1 MGVPIESALPGQTEL
16 DTLAIPLAQPLEVE
30 GLNGRIKELA
40 ASGEFRGDRAEALTL
55 HVTDDADVR
64 RIVLVG
70 LGKRED
76 VDLDAFRT
84 AAAVAAQALARVG
97 GTLGWQ
103 LDESV
108 PIPPAD

>member
-1 MGVPIESALPGQTEL
+1 MGVPTEIAFLGQTEP
-16 DTLAIPLAQPLEVE
+16 DTLAIPLARPLEV
-30 GLNGRIKELA
+30 GRLGGRIQELV

-55 HVTDDADVR
+55 HATDNADQR
-64 RIVLVG
+64 RVILVG
-70 LGKRED
+70 LGQRAN

-103 LDESV
+103 LDESL
-108 PIPPAD
+108 P